1 MQTFVAVY
9 RGETISS
16 ARLVTAS
23 SDPALV
29 AEVVARLLSTELAER
44 TDDPVV
50 ARVADGRRQALRVII
65 GELDADGAS

>member
-1 MQTFVAVY
+1 MHTFIAVY
-9 RGETISS
+9 RGETISE